1 MLEYHGFYKIGVFHS
16 ILLHVAKTGSP
27 DLYLIPGNLPLI
39 RDSKDRQIYEINAY
53 FKEKFPILTPED
65 IGNIISIIT
74 KKEHLGR
81 RELDTSY
88 SLEDK
93 AYFRVHITSVLGSL
107 GVVMRNIPVAIPS
120 LEDLSF
126 SPEVLERLKITS
138 TYKDG
143 LVLVTGP
150 TGSGKSTT
158 LAAMIKGMR
167 DSRSL
172 SIVTIE
178 DPVEF
183 IHKPKKSQDDF
194 LTDVVIQQQVGID
207 VPSFYDG
214 IIAALRKHPNVILL
228 GEIRGKDEMEE
239 AITAANTGHL
249 VLGTLHTRNAIQTIE
264 RIVTLRQNIAK
275 ADAYKEV
282 ASVMRAFI
290 AQQLAPKI
298 GGGFVPV
305 CEILANTPYV
315 ASIIEKGANFME
327 MKEALDGKTRS
338 PEIISLNQ
346 DLFNRY
352 KRKEIDRKV
361 ALSLSYNR
369 VDLDLKM
376 RKFGSLDKEE
386 GKVEKEEEVFGEKG
400 F

>member
-1 MLEYHGFYKIGVFHS
+1 MLAYHGFYTQERFHS
-16 ILLHVAKTGSP
+16 ILSEMSERGCC
-27 DLYLIPGNLPLI
+27 DLYLIPYNPPI
-39 RDSKDRQIYEINAY
+39 VRDPSDHKLYEINLY
-53 FKEKFPILTPED
+53 FEERYPILTPED
-65 IGNIISIIT
+65 INNIISLIT

-93 AYFRVHITSVLGSL
+93 AYFRVHIASILGNL
-107 GVVMRNIPVAIPS
+107 GIIMRNIPARIPS

-126 SPEVLERLKITS
+126 SPEVLERLKLVVS
-138 TYKDG
+138 THKDG

-158 LAAMIKGMR
+158 LAAMIKEMR
-167 DSRSL
+167 KLRSL

-178 DPVEF
+178 DPIEF
-183 IHKPKKSQDDF
+183 VHKPKEGKTF

-214 IIAALRKHPNVILL
+214 IVASLRKHPNVILL

-239 AITAANTGHL
+239 AIVAANTGHL

-264 RIVTLRQNIAK
+264 RIVTLRQNVSK
-275 ADAYKEV
+275 QEAYKEI

-290 AQQLAPKI
+290 AQQLVPKI
-298 GGGFVPV
+298 GGGFIPV
-305 CEILANTPYV
+305 CEILANTPYIADV
-315 ASIIEKGANFME
+315 IEKGANFME

-338 PEIISLNQ
+338 PEIISLNC
-346 DLFNRY
+346 DLFNRW
-352 KRKEIDRKV
+352 KRHEIDKET
-361 ALSLSYNR
+361 ALAFSYNK
-369 VDLDLKM
+369 VDLDLRM
-376 RKFGSLDKEE
+376 RKFSSLDKE
-386 GKVEKEEEVFGEKG
+386 EKEEEVFEEKG
-400 F
+400 FV